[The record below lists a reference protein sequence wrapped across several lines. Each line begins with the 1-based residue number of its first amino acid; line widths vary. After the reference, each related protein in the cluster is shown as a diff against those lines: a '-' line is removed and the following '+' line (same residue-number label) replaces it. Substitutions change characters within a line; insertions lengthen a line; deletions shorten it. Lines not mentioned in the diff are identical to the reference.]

1 MQLNIFILEQKGQK
15 LNTLN
20 LQVFFC
26 RVIFVTAADL
36 QQWSGLLLMKYQKLQ
51 YDHSGWQH
59 TELKLQEPQIYFI

>member
-51 YDHSGWQH
+51 YDHSG
-59 TELKLQEPQIYFI
+59 